1 MNIKSIDIN
10 LLKFLKTYIL
20 KRYYV
25 LTLYINIYI
34 LCNRKINSKQK
45 QILKNYEKV

>member
-10 LLKFLKTYIL
+10 LLNFLKTYIL

-25 LTLYINIYI
+25 LTLYIKIYI
-34 LCNRKINSKQK
+34 LCNRKTNSKTK
-45 QILKNYEKV
+45 TNIKKL

>member
-25 LTLYINIYI
+25 LTLYIEIYI
-34 LCNRKINSKQK
+34 LCNKKTNSKTK
-45 QILKNYEKV
+45 TIKRL